1 MAGQLK
7 SRQRLSK
14 ERELDTPSGTPAPLL
29 PKRGKAKPQRR
40 TGTRAAAAEAT
51 REAILRAATKV
62 FAKYGY
68 VGGSVEKISS
78 AAKSV
83 DRMIYYYFGSK
94 EGLFVAVLEDIYRRM
109 DEAESRLALDESKPL
124 QALAELIRFVVRYY
138 RDHPEFVTLLNT
150 ENLHKGKHITKSSR
164 ARDYSHHAVTVTGRL
179 LNCGVECGLIRS
191 GIDARQLYLLIAA
204 AGYFHTSNRYTLGA
218 FLGEAIDTPEA
229 VARWEAFVVDSV
241 LRIVAAH
248 PEALPQLPP

>member
-1 MAGQLK
+1 MPGWAAGMSEK
-7 SRQRLSK
+7 RIDM
-14 ERELDTPSGTPAPLL
+14 ETPSNPIAE
-29 PKRGKAKPQRR
+29 RGVPKPQRR

-51 REAILRAATKV
+51 REAILNAATKV

-68 VGGSVEKISS
+68 VGGSVDKISS

-94 EGLFVAVLEDIYRRM
+94 EGLFIEVLEGIYRRM
-109 DEAESRLALDESKPL
+109 DEAESSLALDEDQPL
-124 QALAELIRFVVRYY
+124 EALADLIRFVVSYY

-150 ENLHKGKHITKSSR
+150 ENLHKGKHIAKSRR
-164 ARDYSHHAVTVTGRL
+164 AREYSHHAVTLTGRL
-179 LNCGVECGLIRS
+179 LTRGVELGLVRP

-218 FLGEAIDTPEA
+218 FLGEAIDTPAA
-229 VARWEAFVVDSV
+229 VARWDEFVVDSV
-241 LRIVAAH
+241 MRIVK
-248 PEALPQLPP
+248 LDNRG

>member
-1 MAGQLK
+1 MTKKPARTHQK
-7 SRQRLSK
+7 VA
-14 ERELDTPSGTPAPLL
+14 EAAPAPAVALA
-29 PKRGKAKPQRR
+29 RGIAKPQRR
-40 TGTRAAAAEAT
+40 TGSRAAAAEAT

-68 VGGSVEKISS
+68 AGGSVEKISS

-94 EGLFVAVLEDIYRRM
+94 EGLFIAVLEDIYRRM
-109 DEAESRLALDESKPL
+109 DEAESKLALDEAKPL
-124 QALAELIRFVVRYY
+124 EALAELILFVTRYY

-150 ENLHKGKHITKSSR
+150 ENLHKGSHIAKSSR
-164 ARDYSHHAVTVTGRL
+164 AREYSHHAVTVTARL
-179 LNCGVECGLIRS
+179 LAGGVERGLIRP

-218 FLGEAIDTPEA
+218 FLGEAIDTPA
-229 VARWEAFVVDSV
+229 ALKRWEEFVIDSV
-241 LRIVAAH
+241 LRIVRAT
-248 PEALPQLPP
+248 P

>member
-1 MAGQLK
+1 MPDWLAGM
-7 SRQRLSK
+7 SE
-14 ERELDTPSGTPAPLL
+14 ERIDMEAPSGPISA
-29 PKRGKAKPQRR
+29 RGVPKPQRR

-62 FAKYGY
+62 FARYGY
-68 VGGSVEKISS
+68 AGGSVEKISS

-94 EGLFVAVLEDIYRRM
+94 EGLFIEVLEGIYRRM
-109 DEAESRLALDESKPL
+109 DEAESSLALDEEQPL
-124 QALAELIRFVVRYY
+124 EALAELIRFVVRYY

-150 ENLHKGKHITKSSR
+150 ENLHKGKHIAKSRR
-164 ARDYSHHAVTVTGRL
+164 ARDYSHHAVTLTGRL
-179 LNCGVECGLIRS
+179 LTRGVELGLVRP

-218 FLGEAIDTPEA
+218 FLGEAIDTPAA
-229 VARWEAFVVDSV
+229 VARWDEFVVDSV
-241 LRIVAAH
+241 MRIVKLNIR
-248 PEALPQLPP
+248 E

>member
-1 MAGQLK
+1 MTAASQ
-7 SRQRLSK
+7 
-14 ERELDTPSGTPAPLL
+14 TPSTA
-29 PKRGKAKPQRR
+29 RGVAKPQRR

-68 VGGSVEKISS
+68 TGGSVEKISS

-94 EGLFVAVLEDIYRRM
+94 EGLFVAVLENIYRRM
-109 DEAESRLALDESKPL
+109 DEAESRLELDESRPL
-124 QALAELIRFVVRYY
+124 EALGELIRFVLRYY

-150 ENLHKGKHITKSSR
+150 ENLHKGRHIGKSRR
-164 ARDYSHHAVTVTGRL
+164 AREYSHHAVTLTERL
-179 LNCGVECGLIRS
+179 LANGVEQGLVRPN
-191 GIDARQLYLLIAA
+191 IDARQLYLLIVAT
-204 AGYFHTSNRYTLGA
+204 GYFHTSNRYTLGA

-229 VARWEAFVVDSV
+229 IARWEAFVADSV
-241 LRIVAAH
+241 LRIVRQDAA
-248 PEALPQLPP
+248 